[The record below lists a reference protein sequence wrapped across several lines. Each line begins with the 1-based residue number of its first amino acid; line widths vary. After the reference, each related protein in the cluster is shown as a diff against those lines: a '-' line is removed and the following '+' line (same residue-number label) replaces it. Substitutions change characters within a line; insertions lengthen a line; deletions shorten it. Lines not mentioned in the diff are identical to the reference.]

1 MGEPYGSLDHAEKPV
16 RACMEAGELMSRA
29 SLYMIEQYG

>member
-1 MGEPYGSLDHAEKPV
+1 MGGPYGSLDHVEKPV